1 MCFYINWQIGKSLL
15 WLNDWII
22 ITGAVCVFRKL
33 CLVLEKKKLLVYF
46 ELLSLCVLEEAQ
58 DNVKWTV
65 TSNVCECVC
74 VYVCMYVC
82 IHIYIYTYIMR
93 CSIIALPQIL
103 LTFLNIH
110 WQWQTYSCVVTKMYI
125 KTVRKS

>member
-1 MCFYINWQIGKSLL
+1 M
-15 WLNDWII
+15 
-22 ITGAVCVFRKL
+22 
-33 CLVLEKKKLLVYF
+33 LVYF

-82 IHIYIYTYIMR
+82 IHIYIYIHNEMLHYRITTNFTDFSKYTLTMTDLQLCCNKNVHKDSKKILK
-93 CSIIALPQIL
+93 CVCICIA
-103 LTFLNIH
+103 
-110 WQWQTYSCVVTKMYI
+110 CEV
-125 KTVRKS
+125 